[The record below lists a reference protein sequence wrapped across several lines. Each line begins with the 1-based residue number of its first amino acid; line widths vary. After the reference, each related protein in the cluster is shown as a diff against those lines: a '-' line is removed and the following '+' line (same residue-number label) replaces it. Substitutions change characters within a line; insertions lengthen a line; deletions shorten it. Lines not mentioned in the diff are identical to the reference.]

1 MTIQGQHVTYELHT
15 LGWKAFQD
23 LCLAIM
29 KEVLGQTCQM
39 NAYVK
44 DLGKDIIYKGPW
56 IHENGSK
63 REGLTV
69 VQCKHSSDLNK
80 KLTPGL
86 ITKEIEKIKELN
98 KIETIN
104 TYILMTN
111 MEVTGKN
118 EASIRKSIT
127 ENVKIENVDIF
138 ANVWLNQTI
147 LESCK
152 LRMMVPR
159 IYGLGD
165 LSQIL
170 DERLIEQSKEILSRM
185 GDDLKK
191 YVLTSSYIQALN
203 AIQNHNIVMLL
214 GEPMCGK
221 STIAA
226 LLCMSMLDKD
236 KYCYMQVTSLDEMK
250 YRWNPHEKQLFWL
263 DDVFG
268 STSFRHQTAE
278 DMNKLLNHISS
289 MIKKGAKI
297 IFTSRTYIYYDA
309 KKYIK
314 PNIFE
319 VLNRSELVINV
330 QAFTIAER
338 EQILYNHIKYGD
350 QDVSYKSSIKPF
362 LESIAKIPGINPEIS
377 RRLGSAHFT
386 SKLMPDKD
394 NLTKFITQPAAYLY
408 DTIKNLDNESIA
420 ALVLLFAHNNK
431 LTSPVEVSEDDISLI
446 KSLTENVS
454 KVINRFD
461 ILNGDFVLRIDGSHR
476 YWKFKHPTFIEA
488 VARYVSQQ
496 TELYHI
502 FIKYSPLKMILNEV
516 TCEGSSNSIGKM
528 ILTESLYGTLIGRM
542 AYKDNRYRSNIT
554 NFLAFDSDDTFL
566 KLFYDTYP
574 KSIGYLHKQES
585 IEMLRYSKIISI
597 DRRLHHL
604 KLLDEYTVYEIYEY
618 ISECTYECPDASILV
633 DKELQDII
641 GEELFKSIID
651 SIEDSSFLL
660 VEGHVS
666 VNKDFYLDGV
676 VDYSGELDFIENA
689 YIIFYEFFED
699 VNPELSLKAK
709 DSIRKFRSLVEEAI
723 DENRQAEGMRDDGYD
738 QWKDNRYERSYS
750 SSSTSVFSDIDQ

>member
-1 MTIQGQHVTYELHT
+1 
-15 LGWKAFQD
+15 
-23 LCLAIM
+23 M

-278 DMNKLLNHISS
+278 DMNKLLNHIST

-386 SKLMPDKD
+386 SKLMLDKD

-431 LTSPVEVSEDDISLI
+431 LTSPVDVSEDDISLI

-454 KVINRFD
+454 KVKNRFD
-461 ILNGDFVLRIDGSHR
+461 ILNGDFILRIDGSHR